1 MKKISIYTLLVLV
14 FILSGTNLFAQYEQI
29 KDDKLNFT
37 NETPYKTV
45 SVNPVAGEKVKNVIL
60 MIGDGMGL
68 TQISTAWVAN
78 RGDLNLT
85 KMPSTGLAR
94 TYAANKLIT
103 DSGAAG
109 TAMATG
115 QKTTYHSVGVDV
127 NGNALPSLT
136 DLANAK
142 GLSTAVVV
150 TCGLTD
156 ATPAAF
162 CANNADRNMEE
173 ELAADFL
180 DCNVDFI
187 LGGGRDKFNKRADG
201 RDLMKEMEEKGYQ
214 VTRSWDET
222 SRINSGKVF
231 AVLEDGQL
239 PMAEKRGEIWQHA
252 SLKAIEMLSKNEKG
266 FFAMLEGS
274 RIDDCGH
281 WHDIPKLMSEIF
293 DFDQTIGKVLQWAE
307 KDGETL
313 VIVLADHETGGLT
326 LLDGS
331 IENGIVTGHFSTGG
345 HSDIMVPVFAYGPQ
359 SEQFVGVYENTEIFK
374 KISEILNILP

>member
-1 MKKISIYTLLVLV
+1 MRKVPIYTALILA
-14 FILSGTNLFAQYEQI
+14 FILAATNIFAQYDQE
-29 KDDKLNFT
+29 KDEKLSFI
-37 NETPYKTV
+37 NEAPYKTV
-45 SVNPVAGEKVKNVIL
+45 TVESIEGEKVKNVIL

-78 RGDLNLT
+78 RGDLNMT
-85 KMPSTGLAR
+85 KMPFTGLVR

-115 QKTTYHSVGVDV
+115 QKTSYHSVGVDV
-127 NGNALPSLT
+127 NGNPLPSLT

-162 CANNADRNMEE
+162 CANNADRDMEE

-187 LGGGRDKFNKRADG
+187 LGGGRDKFIKRTDG
-201 RDLMKEMEEKGYQ
+201 RDLMKEMEQKGYQ
-214 VTRSWDET
+214 VTRTWEET
-222 SRINSGKVF
+222 SKINSGKVF

-239 PMAEKRGEIWQHA
+239 LMAEKRGEIWQHA
-252 SLKAIEMLSKNEKG
+252 SMKAIEMLSKNDKG

-281 WHDIPKLMSEIF
+281 WHDIPKLMGEIF

-331 IENGIVTGHFSTGG
+331 IENGTVKGHFSTGG

-359 SEQFVGVYENTEIFK
+359 AEKFVGVYENTDIFK
-374 KISEILNILP
+374 KISEILNLLP